1 MTESELAPTES
12 AGRFQFKW
20 APEVLFRPRQ
30 AFAKIVAQAS
40 GVWLTPLLIL
50 TLMALLRVWAAGY
63 VNQNFAATGEMPL
76 PPDFQYYTPEQQAQY
91 MQAIQST
98 QGPVFVYVFPA
109 LSALMGIWLGWLLVG
124 GLLHLVMT
132 MLGGRGGTMGAMN
145 LVAWAALPF
154 ALRDLVRAAALVI
167 NRQPI
172 NNPGLAGFGPA
183 EASGFAAYLVAWLP
197 IIDLYLI
204 WHILLMVVG
213 VRAASSLT
221 MSKAIG
227 AALATVLLVLAL
239 LTLVRL
245 LTGQLGSLTVIRPF
259 F

>member
-109 LSALMGIWLGWLLVG
+109 LSALLGIWLGWLLVG

>member
-1 MTESELAPTES
+1 MTETELAPTES

-20 APEVLFRPRQ
+20 APEVLFRPRG
-30 AFAKIVAQAS
+30 AFAKIVAQPS

-50 TLMALLRVWAAGY
+50 TVMALLRVWAAGY
-63 VNQNFAATGEMPL
+63 VNQNFAATGEVPL

-109 LSALMGIWLGWLLVG
+109 LSALLGTWLGWLLVG

-154 ALRDLVRAAALVI
+154 AVRDLVRAAALLI
-167 NRQPI
+167 TRQPI
-172 NNPGLAGFGPA
+172 SNPGLAGFAPL
-183 EASGFAAYLVAWLP
+183 EATGFIAYLSAWLQT
-197 IIDLYLI
+197 IDLYLI
-204 WHILLMVVG
+204 WHMVLMVVG

-221 MSKAIG
+221 VSKAIS
-227 AALATVLLVLAL
+227 AVLVTVLIVLAL
-239 LTLVRL
+239 LALIRFL
-245 LTGQLGSLTVIRPF
+245 SGQLGSLTVIRPF